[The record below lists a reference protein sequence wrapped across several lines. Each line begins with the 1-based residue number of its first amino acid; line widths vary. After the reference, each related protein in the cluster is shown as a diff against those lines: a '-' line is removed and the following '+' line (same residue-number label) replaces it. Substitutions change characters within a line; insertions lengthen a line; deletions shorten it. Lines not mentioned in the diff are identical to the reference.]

1 METNLQEQT
10 RINIIVELTFPID
23 NNITKEKCS
32 LKLLFFQKKTEQKKS
47 F

>member
-23 NNITKEKCS
+23 RNITKEKCS
-32 LKLLFFQKKTEQKKS
+32 FKLRFFQKKTVQIKS